1 MKLRALTAGLALLAT
16 GTIIGVGTQQFASA
30 DVSSGD
36 RPVLVPIE
44 SCRLADTRP
53 AFNVGPRTAP
63 LGPAETYS
71 LNTQQAG
78 TECSGDIPATASAI
92 AANVTAPE
100 STGESFITL
109 WAEGSLPNGSTLN
122 PQAGQLVFNAAT
134 IDLAADN
141 SFLVYNNANNA
152 HIIIDVI
159 GYYEN
164 HDHDDRYYTQTE
176 VDARF
181 GQQKMINIQTMR
193 DHNGETTD
201 SRKGPLSFETSVVLP
216 PDYTSGTDLRLEL
229 NYYYSDFTPAACTI
243 GIEENYFEGL
253 RPSTGTLLDD
263 DGGVVTD
270 GIELG
275 TANTITFNGTDSDQ
289 IQTLTAVIS
298 NPGTIPLAAGDGLNF
313 GLFVSFNTCGAGDV
327 GTHSAAI
334 YYD

>member
-141 SFLVYNNANNA
+141 SFLVYNNANNV
-152 HIIIDVI
+152 HVIIDVV

-164 HDHDDRYYTQTE
+164 HNHDDRYYTETE
-176 VDARF
+176 VEALLAAKADSTMVPIVRF
-181 GQQKMINIQTMR
+181 SLVAGFGVDDVEFRAPVSGPPTATWDGNRWVVDVPGQ
-193 DHNGETTD
+193 
-201 SRKGPLSFETSVVLP
+201 SVN
-216 PDYTSGTDLRLEL
+216 L
-229 NYYYSDFTPAACTI
+229 NFRQALC
-243 GIEENYFEGL
+243 
-253 RPSTGTLLDD
+253 
-263 DGGVVTD
+263 
-270 GIELG
+270 
-275 TANTITFNGTDSDQ
+275 
-289 IQTLTAVIS
+289 TAVGSTPIVVS
-298 NPGTIPLAAGDGLNF
+298 VSSIGGDLLVFTHDLA
-313 GLFVSFNTCGAGDV
+313 GAAV
-327 GTHSAAI
+327 QSSAQCTLYA
-334 YYD
+334 DAP

>member
-141 SFLVYNNANNA
+141 SFLVYNNANNV
-152 HIIIDVI
+152 HVIIDVV

-164 HDHDDRYYTQTE
+164 HNHDDRYYTETE
-176 VDARF
+176 VDAAVAGVAPLAYGR
-181 GQQKMINIQTMR
+181 INFDGSTGI
-193 DHNGETTD
+193 D
-201 SRKGPLSFETSVVLP
+201 SGLVESSTYDAVDDRYVISF
-216 PDYTSGTDLRLEL
+216 SG
-229 NYYYSDFTPAACTI
+229 I
-243 GIEENYFEGL
+243 NYFGPSYVTVATPHCNSSIEPMVTVGSVEGDML
-253 RPSTGTLLDD
+253 VSIFDD
-263 DGGVVTD
+263 DIAIDDNPTQCAFSFIVY
-270 GIELG
+270 G
-275 TANTITFNGTDSDQ
+275 T
-289 IQTLTAVIS
+289 
-298 NPGTIPLAAGDGLNF
+298 P
-313 GLFVSFNTCGAGDV
+313 
-327 GTHSAAI
+327 
-334 YYD
+334 